1 MRKLLL
7 IAIII
12 ITSTFASNAQLERA
26 KNLPKYDFQ
35 SIHFGMALGANS
47 MDFTIHN
54 SSKFFLLDSVYSV
67 ENVPKVGF
75 NINIVSNLNL
85 HKYWSVRFMPG
96 LLFGQRNMEYMIF
109 NHKDS
114 VFEKTLMKIEST
126 FLDFPL
132 LLKYKSKRLNNFR
145 PYLIGG
151 GSVMYDL
158 AAQKRVDYSQGA
170 MIKLKRFNYN
180 YELGF
185 GTDFFLQYFKF
196 AMEVKFVVGMNN
208 VLVPDNTQY
217 TTSIERMNSKMIIF
231 SFLFEGSDIQTMSFF
246 SRNK

>member
-1 MRKLLL
+1 MKKILL
-7 IAIII
+7 ITAII
-12 ITSTFASNAQLERA
+12 ITSTFLSNAQLERA

-35 SIHFGMALGANS
+35 SIHFGMALGANV

-54 SSKFFLLDSVYSV
+54 SSSFFLLDSVYSV

-85 HKYWSVRFMPG
+85 HKYWSLRFMPG
-96 LLFGQRNMEYMIF
+96 LLFGQRNMEYIIYDP
-109 NHKDS
+109 KDD

-132 LLKYKSKRLNNFR
+132 LIKYKSQRLNNFR

-158 AAQKRVDYSQGA
+158 AAQKRVDNTYGA
-170 MIKLKRFNYN
+170 MIKLKPYNYN

-196 AMEVKFVVGMNN
+196 AMEIKFVVGINN
-208 VLVPDNTQY
+208 ILISDNTQY
-217 TTSIERMNSKMIIF
+217 TTAIERMNSKMIIF

-246 SRNK
+246 SRK